1 MSDNK
6 TNGNIQ
12 DQYKELI
19 PQKRFAEL
27 AGLIKSSQTP
37 PAEYIVRIGF
47 QNYME
52 EKHAKKVKLFYV
64 MKLKELTGIQP
75 EKTILKSIAQLS
87 LEMDTPDVLESL
99 VKRLGIPGE
108 VLKEM
113 SSVIQK
119 TYVLYVDEGKFVDIS
134 KLIEVTGIQPNE
146 DIIHK
151 GYRSYLE
158 ECKFISFSGL
168 KKRTGIKPDEN
179 MIQEMYH
186 DYEGEYLK
194 CINKKDNEGAESWVN
209 RIKKLKRISKVE
221 PQDLT
226 ISLEEPQDDE

>member
-6 TNGNIQ
+6 TNGTIQ
-12 DQYKELI
+12 DKYKELI

-27 AGLIKSSQTP
+27 ARLIKSSHIP
-37 PAEYIVRIGF
+37 PAEYIVRMGF
-47 QNYME
+47 KNYMDE
-52 EKHAKKVKLFYV
+52 HHAKKVKLFYV
-64 MKLKELTGIQP
+64 MKLKELTGIPP
-75 EKTILKSIAQLS
+75 EKTILKDIVQLS

-113 SSVIQK
+113 AAAIQK
-119 TYVLYVDEGKFVDIS
+119 TFVLYVDEGKFVDIS
-134 KLIEVTGIQPNE
+134 KLIEVTHIKPNE
-146 DIIHK
+146 EIIHK

-168 KKRTGIKPDEN
+168 KKRTGIDPDTS
-179 MIQEMYH
+179 MLQEMYRN
-186 DYEGEYLK
+186 YEGEYLR
-194 CINKKDNEGAESWVN
+194 CINKKDDEGAESWIN

-221 PQDLT
+221 PEDLS
-226 ISLEEPQDDE
+226 ISLEEPEEDE